1 MKADATAAAASA
13 ARPLYADLYVQVLA
27 AIVLGVAMLS
37 SKDATGVT
45 GAGFMTTATTLFIVP
60 TVPVAAIAPIRGI
73 DRFMSEGRGLTNVIG
88 NAVAAIVVARWQG
101 KLDHAPLA
109 VTLNN
114 EGPVAHAAGTAPVTT
129 AQGE

>member
-1 MKADATAAAASA
+1 MKVNATAAAASA
-13 ARPLYADLYVQVLA
+13 ARPLPAHLYVQVLA
-27 AIVLGVAMLS
+27 AIVLGVAMPS
-37 SKDATGVT
+37 STGVT
-45 GAGFMTTATTLFIVP
+45 GAGFMTPATTLFIVP

-88 NAVAAIVVARWQG
+88 NAVAAIVAARWQG
-101 KLDHAPLA
+101 KLDHEPLA

-114 EGPVAHAAGTAPVTT
+114 EGPVAHVAGTVPVTT